1 MPLALTLDFYCRKK
15 SGKNAASKVK
25 TQPSKSKWKPDPS
38 FDDLMRR
45 VLQVKPEKKKSA
57 KRKK

>member
-1 MPLALTLDFYCRKK
+1 
-15 SGKNAASKVK
+15 VK
-25 TQPSKSKWKPDPS
+25 TNPRKIKWKPDPS

-45 VLQVKPEKKKSA
+45 VLLVKPEKKKAA